1 MSNLPNNQKFMP
13 NQKGFSKI
21 AIIIIVLIL
30 IGVLGYMRFIKKP
43 VSLDVGN
50 QVQLT
55 EKKQIE
61 TKQVIKTDTESSR
74 EALVSYF
81 NLLNKKQYSDAVKY
95 HGSGYDYLKNWNSGL
110 GLKSNDYESLIKNG
124 CEVNGLQCLKIK
136 MILNQQKIS
145 ETDFKF
151 IVQFENN
158 DGTLFEQINEDENQS
173 LTKADFE
180 YIVRKTNNQFLV
192 ITQPVYSQ

>member
-1 MSNLPNNQKFMP
+1 MS

-21 AIIIIVLIL
+21 LLIIVVLIL
-30 IGVLGYMRFIKKP
+30 IGVLGYIKFIKKP

-50 QVQLT
+50 QLQLP
-55 EKKQIE
+55 ENKQTE
-61 TKQVIKTDTESSR
+61 TKQVIKTDTEISR

-81 NLLNKKQYSDAVKY
+81 DLLNKKQYSDAIKY
-95 HGSGYDYLKNWNSGL
+95 HGSGYDYLKDWNP
-110 GLKSNDYESLIKNG
+110 GLKSGDYESLIKNG

-136 MILNQQKIS
+136 KILSQQKIS

-158 DGTLFEQINEDENQS
+158 DGTIFVEEINENENRS
-173 LTKADFE
+173 STKTDFE
-180 YIVRKTNNQFLV
+180 YIVRKINNRFLV
-192 ITQPVYSQ
+192 ITQPVYLP